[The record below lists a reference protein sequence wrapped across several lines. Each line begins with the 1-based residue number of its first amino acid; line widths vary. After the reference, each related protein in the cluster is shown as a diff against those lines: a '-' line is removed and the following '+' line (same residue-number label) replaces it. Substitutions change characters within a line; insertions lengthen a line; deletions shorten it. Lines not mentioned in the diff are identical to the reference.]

1 MGKTLYTAI
10 VFFEDK
16 AMPRKYRNISN
27 LNTFTNFCKMINAYY
42 FNLYYKET
50 KQFAERIYINEKT
63 P

>member
-10 VFFEDK
+10 VFFEGR

-27 LNTFTNFCKMINAYY
+27 LNTFINFCRKINASY

-50 KQFAERIYINEKT
+50 KLFAERIYLKEKA

>member
-1 MGKTLYTAI
+1 MGKILYTAI

-16 AMPRKYRNISN
+16 TIVRKYRNISN